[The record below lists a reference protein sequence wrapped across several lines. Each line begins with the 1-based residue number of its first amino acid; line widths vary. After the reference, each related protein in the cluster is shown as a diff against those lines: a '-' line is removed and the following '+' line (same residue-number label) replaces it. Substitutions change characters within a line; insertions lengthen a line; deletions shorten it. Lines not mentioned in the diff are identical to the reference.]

1 MKRILAATLALLM
14 ALEPAAWA
22 RPGSGPGSG
31 IVQSVQITGIAPT
44 PNPCAGTTAS
54 AQGVPVCSL
63 AATTANGQAL
73 NNPVFVL
80 VNDAGTGVTL
90 SGSTLSVGS
99 TPLVLGSYSLTVSVT
114 GSNCTG
120 CTPAPQYTVP
130 LTVSSTVSITGIS
143 TSPSPVTT
151 TVGTAPGTII
161 AALTPTSSGGALT
174 GATIACANCLSN
186 EFQIGGTNPFNLEVG
201 SAGVTAGTPAPTFTV
216 TATNAT
222 NSPQTYP
229 ITVTVSSAPINLV
242 SPVTCTAIATGCN
255 GTVGDAQATQLGTLV
270 PSQSGGSAG
279 AITCNTTMPN
289 NAGGRFQITAG
300 CVLEAGA
307 TPYTAGSYSVT
318 AAFSG
323 ASASANPY
331 NLSFSVAV
339 NPSGSVSQ
347 VQARTLTNF
356 GGSTTPAGFWLDVGQ
371 PFAQGQVPAGD
382 GVLWKT
388 GGGTTINSQ
397 SDDCSHWPDGSLR
410 FCSFTLLYPTALGVK
425 AQDTNLGAFDNPGA
439 GANNTCF
446 SGTPTT
452 LITSHDFRLEITP
465 PAATFTGTIS
475 NGTVGQAGTTLTVG
489 TVTSGTIAIGQTVF
503 GVGITAGTTITGG
516 SGTSWTVSVSQS
528 YQFQGAPEPLA
539 SGTGGTTYTMSA
551 NNEFT
556 NEPTT
561 HVIMYR
567 SGPEVCSYVISGLF
581 WASNTWGGTLMPG
594 KAWGALYIDAR
605 VDGTYRVWPKVF
617 NCQPMSTSTTQQ
629 ASCPIIG
636 FAPDANGDAY
646 SIKDYSLGT
655 PILMGCAYSASTTV
669 TAACVSGGHATSG
682 LGGVL
687 VYGSAMEALTPDGWP
702 YDSQASDTHQVL
714 PAFPLLVSAN
724 PLTRGWYDAMLSENI
739 GYTAGE
745 LADIYASTYTEGSYG
760 PNNCASFQT
769 VGCDFGSTGASA
781 FIGLISF
788 DWAQCLLAGQNT
800 SAGWRVCNND
810 RQQALTMDAVQM
822 NWRDQLTG
830 REVNLS
836 SAYTPPTG
844 TMNTFT
850 TGGWGGLPSSG
861 QITSTSCGGI
871 AQCQISNHLQTI
883 NHQPNFAEGQCILT
897 GQRPMCDM
905 VMDQANHDIGSQN
918 QGFRNT
924 TLNSHTYSAIA
935 QLVPQFRQ
943 NAWLERDISNAYWL
957 APDFL
962 VDQVTANPQKGY
974 LAALVT
980 GIEGTLAYYNDNWS
994 PPLYNSANN
1003 PLGIGPTAITSGV
1016 TTASLPEAIYWQAGY
1031 WMNVLYLDAAR
1042 GLFNSTNCRNGSFTT
1057 AVASCNI
1064 LVNYAHNF
1072 FYGAAVNG
1080 CMAFAAA
1087 TYALSTTTAANPY
1100 AVNNTGILA
1109 QTFSDMYSG
1118 DVESNSVDTN
1128 GFALGTQTAGSTI
1141 SLTYSG
1147 APVPVPPTVGMNI
1160 NFGRGQSYTKS
1171 GITIPVGDTVTSV
1184 TSCGS
1189 NCYTLGLSAP
1199 MTGGTIPTG
1208 LAFLFV
1214 TWNADSCSNNGCQPP
1229 IIPFPLVNALCP
1241 TEGMLANANIS
1252 SPGSVQTHTL
1262 YFYSGAIAGDRV
1274 GEPYATQVR
1283 TYFENFSQSPNPGG
1297 VVKTGQ
1303 CAGGVANW
1311 DAANTFWPSDAQNAN
1326 LPQWRTYP
1334 VGAPL
1339 TVGGVSTGCN

>member
-1 MKRILAATLALLM
+1 MKRLIAAALALVL

-22 RPGSGPGSG
+22 RLGSGPGSG
-31 IVQSVQITGIAPT
+31 ITQSIQVTGITPT
-44 PNPCAGTTAS
+44 PNPCVGTPTTT
-54 AQGVPVCSL
+54 QGTQLCSL
-63 AATTANGQAL
+63 LATTSNSGIPLL
-73 NNPVFVL
+73 NPSFVM
-80 VNDAGTGVTL
+80 VNDAGTGVVI
-90 SGSTLSVGS
+90 SGSNIQAGA
-99 TPLVLGSYSLTVSVT
+99 TPLVAGSYSLTVSVT
-114 GSNCTG
+114 GSNCTN
-120 CTPAPQYTVP
+120 CSPAPQYTVP
-130 LTVSSTVSITGIS
+130 LTVSSSITITGIT

-151 TVGTAPGTII
+151 TAGTAPGTIL
-161 AALTPTSSGGALT
+161 ATLTPTSTGGALT

-186 EFQIGGTNPFNLEVG
+186 EFQVGGTNPFNLEVG
-201 SAGVTAGTPAPTFTV
+201 SGGVTAGTPAPTFTV

-255 GTVGDAQATQLGTLV
+255 GTVGDAQATSLGTLV

-289 NAGGRFQITAG
+289 NAGGRFQITSG
-300 CVLEAGA
+300 CVLQAGA
-307 TPYTAGSYSVT
+307 TAYTAGSYSVT
-318 AAFSG
+318 VAFSG

-331 NLSFSVAV
+331 NLSFSVTV

-347 VQARTLTNF
+347 VQQRVVTNF
-356 GGSTTPAGFWLDVGQ
+356 GGSTTPAGFWMDVGQ
-371 PFAQGQVPAGD
+371 PFADGQIPAGD

-388 GGGTTINSQ
+388 GSGTTITSQ
-397 SDDCSHWPDGSLR
+397 GDDCSHYPSGAVR

-425 AQDTNLGAFDNPGA
+425 AQDLNLGAYDNPGA

-446 SGTPTT
+446 SGTPTA
-452 LITSHDFRLEITP
+452 LITSHDFRLE
-465 PAATFTGTIS
+465 ATSAGWTGTGTIS

-489 TVTSGTIAIGQTVF
+489 TTVTGALAIGQAVYGF
-503 GVGITAGTTITGG
+503 GVAAGTTITGG
-516 SGTSWTVSVSQS
+516 SGSVWTVSVSQS
-528 YQFQGAPEPLA
+528 VQFQSAVVPLSA
-539 SGTGGTTYTMSA
+539 GTGGTTYTMSA

-556 NEPTT
+556 NEAST
-561 HVIMYR
+561 HTIMYR

-581 WASNTWGGTLMPG
+581 WASNTWGGTSMPG

-605 VDGTYRVWPKVF
+605 VDGTYRVWGKIF
-617 NCQPMSTSTTQQ
+617 NCQPLATSTTQQ
-629 ASCPIIG
+629 TSCPIVG

-646 SIKDYSLGT
+646 SVKDYSLGT
-655 PILMGCAYSASTTV
+655 PILMGCAYSANTV
-669 TAACVSGGHATSG
+669 TTAACVSGGHATSG
-682 LGGVL
+682 LGLTL
-687 VYGSAMEALTPDGWP
+687 VYGSAMETLNQDGWP

-739 GYTAGE
+739 GYTTGE
-745 LADIYASTYTEGSYG
+745 LSAIYASTYTEGSYG
-760 PNNCASFQT
+760 PNNCAYLGG
-769 VGCDFGSTGASA
+769 VGCDFGSTGASN

-788 DWAQCLLAGQNT
+788 DLAQCLLAGQNT

-822 NWRDQLTG
+822 NWRDQFTG

-861 QITSTSCGGI
+861 QITSTACGGFQ
-871 AQCQISNHLQTI
+871 QCQISNHLQTV
-883 NHQPNFAEGQCILT
+883 NHQPNFGEGQCILT
-897 GQRPMCDM
+897 GQRPFCDL

-918 QGFRNT
+918 AGFRNT
-924 TLNSHTYSAIA
+924 TVNGHAYSAVA

-943 NAWLERDISNAYWL
+943 NAWLERDISNASWL

-962 VDQVTANPQKGY
+962 ADQVTANPQKGY

-980 GIEGTLAYYNDNWS
+980 GIQGTLAYYNDNWS
-994 PPLYNSANN
+994 PPLYNSASN

-1042 GLFNSTNCRNGSFTT
+1042 GLFDSTNCRNGSFTT
-1057 AVASCNI
+1057 AVASCPI
-1064 LVNYAHNF
+1064 LTNYAHNF

-1087 TYALSTTTAANPY
+1087 TYALSTTTAANPF
-1100 AVNNTGILA
+1100 AVNNSGALA
-1109 QTFSDMYSG
+1109 QHFSDMYSG
-1118 DVESNSVDTN
+1118 DVESNSVDTS

-1141 SLTYSG
+1141 SLTYGS
-1147 APVPVPPTVGMNI
+1147 APSPFAPTVGMNI

-1184 TSCGS
+1184 ASCGT
-1189 NCYTLGLSAP
+1189 NCFTLGLSAP
-1199 MTGGTIPTG
+1199 MTGGTIPTN
-1208 LAFLFV
+1208 LAFLFL
-1214 TWNADSCSNNGCQPP
+1214 TWNADGNSSGVAPP
-1229 IIPFPLVNALCP
+1229 STPFPLVNALCP
-1241 TEGMLANANIS
+1241 PQGMLAQH
-1252 SPGSVQTHTL
+1252 PDPHDVFLLWRGGRGSCWRALRDH
-1262 YFYSGAIAGDRV
+1262 GAELLRELQPKPESWRSD
-1274 GEPYATQVR
+1274 QSR
-1283 TYFENFSQSPNPGG
+1283 T
-1297 VVKTGQ
+1297 VCWWRGQ
-1303 CAGGVANW
+1303 
-1311 DAANTFWPSDAQNAN
+1311 
-1326 LPQWRTYP
+1326 L
-1334 VGAPL
+1334 
-1339 TVGGVSTGCN
+1339 GCHQFVLA